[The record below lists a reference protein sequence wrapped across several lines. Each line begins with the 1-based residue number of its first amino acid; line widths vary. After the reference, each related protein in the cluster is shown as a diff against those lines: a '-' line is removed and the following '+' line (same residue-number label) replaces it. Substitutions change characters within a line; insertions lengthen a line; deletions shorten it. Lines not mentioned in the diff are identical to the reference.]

1 MGLPLPDDARVT
13 LTVAQLRALVEG
25 RDRETFDPIGTNEAA
40 QITGEHPRTLRRLWK
55 QWDRQQADGQRPA
68 VRVSRKSGSSHS
80 DLLFDR
86 SDCYAYRDAHGEP
99 DPEEVRR
106 APADDGGEEDGGEI
120 DAIAEHL
127 ASQAAKNASS

>member
-40 QITGEHPRTLRRLWK
+40 EITEEHPRTLRRLWK

-86 SDCYAYRDAHGEP
+86 SDCYAYRDAHG
-99 DPEEVRR
+99 DSGPEEASE
-106 APADDGGEEDGGEI
+106 APVGDVVAENGGEI
-120 DAIAEHL
+120 DAIAENL
-127 ASQAAKNASS
+127 AIKAAKNASS